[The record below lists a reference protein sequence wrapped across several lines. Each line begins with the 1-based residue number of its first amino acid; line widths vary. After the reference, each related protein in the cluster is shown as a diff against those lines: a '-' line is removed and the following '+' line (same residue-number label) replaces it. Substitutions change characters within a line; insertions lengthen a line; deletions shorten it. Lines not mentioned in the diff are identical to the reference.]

1 MPNKIKIFTA
11 VILTAMVVAGARYY
25 YLNKEAAT
33 ASAVPVDV
41 PENTVYI
48 TDDGFVPDTLTVKV
62 GTEVAFVNKTNE
74 WRWPAS
80 DLHPVHN
87 LYPEF
92 DPKTAIGPGTE
103 WKFKFDKPGT
113 WGMHD
118 HLAPY
123 VIGRIIVEE

>member
-1 MPNKIKIFTA
+1 MPQKTK
-11 VILTAMVVAGARYY
+11 ILTAVLLVIAVTVGARYFF
-25 YLNKEAAT
+25 LKKESGE
-33 ASAVPVDV
+33 ASIVPIDV
-41 PENTVYI
+41 PENTIYI
-48 TDDGFVPDTLTVKV
+48 TDDGFVPTTLKIKV
-62 GTEVAFVNKTNE
+62 GTEVIFVNKTAE

-92 DPKTAIGPGTE
+92 DTKEAIGPGTE
-103 WKFKFDKPGT
+103 WRFEFERPGT

-123 VIGRIIVEE
+123 VVGKIIVEE